1 MMTLTGHNGGM
12 SNNNTIIR
20 MKGAPVAVY
29 AKDESVIVW
38 VASPTGDASDSFQY
52 TIPCVNEQQAE
63 VIAEMWRTTWG
74 IPRY

>member
-1 MMTLTGHNGGM
+1 MLSATSHNGGM
-12 SNNNTIIR
+12 SNNTTIR

-29 AKDESVIVW
+29 AKDKSVIVW

-52 TIPCVNEQQAE
+52 TIPCINEQQAE
-63 VIAEMWRTTWG
+63 VIAEMWRKTWS